1 MILHVPGV
9 LNPAQVSEFRRRL
22 AQADWVDGRITA
34 GHQSVLAK
42 HNLQLPQSNPV
53 ARELSAAVLGALE
66 SHALFFS
73 ATLPRHIF
81 PPLFNCY
88 RVGNVFG
95 NHIDNAVR
103 YDNSVQPP
111 RPVRTDLSVTLFLSA
126 PEEYDGG
133 ELVIE
138 SSSGQHRVKLPA
150 GDLVLYPATSVHRVE
165 PVTRG
170 ERLASFFWLQ
180 SMVRDAGERQLLF
193 DLDQAIQRLGRGH
206 AEQSSLIEL
215 TGVYHNLLR
224 RWTEV

>member
-1 MILHVPGV
+1 MILHVPKV
-9 LNPAQVSEFRRRL
+9 LSEAQVSEFRRRL

-34 GHQSVLAK
+34 GHQSTLAK
-42 HNLQLPQSNPV
+42 HNLQLPEANPL
-53 ARELSAAVLGALE
+53 ARELSAAVLAALE
-66 SHALFFS
+66 RNSLFF
-73 ATLPRHIF
+73 AAALPRYIF

-88 RVGNVFG
+88 RSGNGFR
-95 NHIDNAVR
+95 NHIDNAIR
-103 YDNSVQPP
+103 YDCSNAPA

-138 SSSGQHRVKLPA
+138 GAAGLHRVKLPA
-150 GDLVLYPATSVHRVE
+150 GDLMLYPATSVHRVE
-165 PVTRG
+165 PIARG

-180 SMVRDAGERQLLF
+180 SMVRDLGERQLLF
-193 DLDQAIQRLGRGH
+193 DLDQTIQKLSRERPDLS
-206 AEQSSLIEL
+206 AMIEL